1 MNQTIKEI
9 TDKKIWEETLLNYSE
24 KSFLH
29 SWNWGEFNKLM
40 GNKIWR
46 LGIYETNNLI
56 AVA

>member
-29 SWNWGEFNKLM
+29 SRNWGEFNKIM
-40 GNKIWR
+40 
-46 LGIYETNNLI
+46 
-56 AVA
+56 